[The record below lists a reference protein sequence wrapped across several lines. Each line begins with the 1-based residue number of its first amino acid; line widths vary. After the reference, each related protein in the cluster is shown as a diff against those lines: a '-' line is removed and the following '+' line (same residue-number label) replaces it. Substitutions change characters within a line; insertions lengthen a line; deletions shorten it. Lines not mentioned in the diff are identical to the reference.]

1 MNSEEFGRN
10 LREKIRNDTA
20 QLRGMRMRRGD
31 FRGSFAWGG
40 VILFVGVVL
49 LLDHMG
55 VISAEGLLR
64 FWPMILIL
72 FGIVNLLNECSR
84 VWGIC
89 LLIAG
94 VLLQLGRFG
103 IVKVTWAVLWP
114 VLVIGVGL
122 SLMWGSLKARRA
134 TEGRDQVSAGP
145 GALNEVAV
153 FSGVEKRIMGKNFR
167 GGRLVAIFGGIEI
180 DLWQAEME
188 GDTAVLHVDAIFGGV
203 ELRVPDTWL
212 VSSEG
217 QGIFGGYSD
226 TTRLN
231 PPNDPSRPRK
241 TLVVRGMALFGGVE
255 IRN

>member
-1 MNSEEFGRN
+1 MNPEEFGRN
-10 LREKIRNDTA
+10 LREKIKNDAA
-20 QLRGMRMRRGD
+20 QIKGPRMRRGD

-40 VILFVGVVL
+40 VIFFIGVIW
-49 LLDHMG
+49 LLDHLG
-55 VISAEGLLR
+55 VISAAGFSR

-72 FGIVNLLNECSR
+72 FGIINLLNECSR
-84 VWGIC
+84 IWGVF

-94 VLLQLGRFG
+94 VLLQLGILG
-103 IVKVTWAVLWP
+103 IVRLSWEVVWP
-114 VLVIGVGL
+114 VIIICVGL
-122 SLMWGSLKARRA
+122 SLMWGSIRARKARD
-134 TEGRDQVSAGP
+134 GREQVSTGP

-180 DLWQAEME
+180 DLWQADME
-188 GDTAVLHVDAIFGGV
+188 GDTAILHVDAIFGGV

-212 VSSEG
+212 VASEG

-231 PPNDPSRPRK
+231 PTSDPSHPRK